1 MNNRFRLTR
10 STEFK
15 RVRRLGKSYAH
26 PLLILLALPNNLDH
40 PRVGVAASKSVG
52 GAVQRNRAKRLLRAA
67 ITPLL
72 PEITTG
78 YDLVLLARKPI
89 LALKSQM
96 VQAALIESLKRA
108 NILQHD
114 H

>member
-67 ITPLL
+67 IIPLL

>member
-26 PLLILLALPNNLDH
+26 PLLILLTLPNNLDH
-40 PRVGVAASKSVG
+40 PRVGIAASKSVG
-52 GAVQRNRAKRLLRAA
+52 GAVQRNRAKRLLKAA

-72 PEITTG
+72 PKITTG

-89 LALKSQM
+89 LTLKSQM

-108 NILQHD
+108 GILQHD